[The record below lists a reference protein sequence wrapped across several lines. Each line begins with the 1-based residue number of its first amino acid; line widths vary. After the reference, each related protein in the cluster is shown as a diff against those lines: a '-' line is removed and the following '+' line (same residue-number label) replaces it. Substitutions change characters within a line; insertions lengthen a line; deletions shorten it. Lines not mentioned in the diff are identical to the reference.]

1 MATLENVSVEDLRQ
15 ILAEVDDADA
25 TKRLMAAITYKEMDE
40 LTQTEAAE
48 LYGFS
53 SSWAS
58 KWFNRLERLADEPFE
73 EVVYDKPRE
82 GRPSELS
89 DEEHEQFVEALH
101 QSPEEAGFD
110 APAWSVPLARH
121 YLIEEFG
128 VEFCERHVRRLI
140 SEAGLSWKTARP
152 EYYKS
157 DERAQ
162 EAWQEGFKKS
172 ATTWTPNTRSSQ

>member
-1 MATLENVSVEDLRQ
+1 MATLENVPVEDLRQ

-25 TKRLMAAITYKEMDE
+25 TKRVMVAITFKEIDD
-40 LTQTEAAE
+40 LTQTDAAE

-73 EVVYDKPRE
+73 EVVHDEPRE

-89 DEEHEQFVEALH
+89 EEQYDQFVDTLNE
-101 QSPEEAGFD
+101 SPEEVGID
-110 APAWSVPLARH
+110 AAAWSVPLARH
-121 YLIEEFG
+121 YLSEEFD
-128 VEFCERHVRRLI
+128 VEYSERHVRRLL

-172 ATTWTPNTRSSQ
+172 ATAWTTDTQS

>member
-1 MATLENVSVEDLRQ
+1 MATLENISVEDLRQ

-25 TKRLMAAITYKEMDE
+25 TKRLMAAITYKEMDD
-40 LTQTEAAE
+40 LTQADAAS

-73 EVVYDKPRE
+73 EVVYDEPRE

-89 DEEHEQFVEALH
+89 DEEYDQFVDALH
-101 QSPEEAGFD
+101 HPPEEVELD

-121 YLIEEFG
+121 YLAEQFD
-128 VEFCERHVRRLI
+128 VEYSERHVRRLM

-152 EYYKS
+152 EFHKS
-157 DERAQ
+157 DERAK

-172 ATTWTPNTRSSQ
+172 ATTWTTNTRS

>member
-1 MATLENVSVEDLRQ
+1 MATLENISVEDLRQ

-25 TKRLMAAITYKEMDE
+25 TKRLMAAITYKEMDD
-40 LTQTEAAE
+40 LTQADAAA

-58 KWFNRLERLADEPFE
+58 KWFNRLERLDDEPFE

-89 DEEHEQFVEALH
+89 EAEYDQFVDALH
-101 QSPEEAGFD
+101 DPPEEVGLD

-121 YLIEEFG
+121 YLAEQFD
-128 VEFCERHVRRLI
+128 VEYCERHVRRLM

-152 EYYKS
+152 EFHKS

-172 ATTWTPNTRSSQ
+172 ATTWTTNTRS